1 VFGTQAAWRIRLA
14 SRLILKPTRNPL
26 DASHLQRLVV
36 ETRGL
41 KQELYCSTK
50 SLDGGVPDLWFL
62 KIPGST
68 GRAEKGTSFPAELVA
83 AQSHGKRT
91 AVLTWNPPGYG
102 QSEGKANLKL
112 AAELLPEVV
121 DAVVQNLKWSA
132 VPFFALGTS
141 LGAALAIHLCNC
153 RNVAGIVLCN
163 PPSLPE
169 LMPRYNRWWNLWL
182 GGSFMAQSIP
192 SALRTISV
200 AGKTKTP
207 AVLITSMADRVVPP
221 ELQKRIAESY
231 AGPLQVL
238 EIAGADHGLRMADIP
253 ETTLQPLLNWLL
265 KEAGI
270 ETSGTET

>member
-1 VFGTQAAWRIRLA
+1 MFGTQAAWRIRLA

-26 DASHLQRLVV
+26 DASQLQRLVV

-50 SLDGGVPDLWFL
+50 SMDDVAPDIWIL

-68 GRAEKGTSFPAELVA
+68 GRAEMGTSFPAELMA
-83 AQSHGKRT
+83 AQLHGKRT
-91 AVLTWNPPGYG
+91 AVLTWNLPGYG
-102 QSEGKANLKL
+102 QSEGDANLKL

-121 DAVVQNLKWSA
+121 DAVIQKLKWSA
-132 VPFFALGTS
+132 VPLIAMGTS
-141 LGAALAIHLCNC
+141 LGAALSIHLCTC
-153 RNVAGIVLCN
+153 RNVAGVVLCN

-192 SALRTISV
+192 PALRTISIV
-200 AGKTKTP
+200 EKIKAP

-231 AGPLQVL
+231 AGPLQVI
-238 EIAGADHGLRMADIP
+238 EIVGADHDLRMAEIP
-253 ETTLQPLLNWLL
+253 EETILPALDWLL
-265 KEAGI
+265 TKAGI
-270 ETSGTET
+270 ET